1 MKTEKNILIAFLLN
15 ISFSIFELFGGIIT
29 GSIAILSDSVHDIGD
44 AMSIGLSYILE
55 KRSKKKP
62 DEKYTY
68 GYIRYSVIG
77 SIITSTI
84 LLTGSIFVIYE
95 AIKRLIHTQEL
106 DYNGMIIISII
117 GVIVNTLA
125 ALATKE
131 GDSLN
136 QKSVNLHMLE
146 DVLGWIVVLIGG
158 VLIKFTNITYI
169 DAILSIGVALFILR
183 HAARNIKEVLDLF
196 LEKTPSNI
204 DIRKL
209 KHHLKEIKGVIDI
222 HHIHIRSI
230 DGYNTFITLHVQ
242 VKKYD
247 SSIKKQ
253 IKEELSEH
261 GICHSTIEL
270 ELEDEKCEH
279 KTCKIEHKE
288 HHHHHHNN

>member
-15 ISFSIFELFGGIIT
+15 LSFSVFELFGGLFT

-55 KRSKKKP
+55 KKSKKKP
-62 DEKYTY
+62 DNIYTY

-95 AIKRLIHTQEL
+95 AVKRLINPQEIN
-106 DYNGMIIISII
+106 YNGMIIISII
-117 GVIVNTLA
+117 GVLVNTLA

-146 DVLGWIVVLIGG
+146 DVLGWIVVLIGSI
-158 VLIKFTNITYI
+158 LIKFTNITYI

-196 LEKTPSNI
+196 LEKTPENI
-204 DIRKL
+204 DIEEL
-209 KHHLKEIKGVIDI
+209 KHHLKEIKGIIDI

-230 DGYNTFITLHVQ
+230 DGYNNFMTLHAV

-247 SSIKKQ
+247 SEIKKQ
-253 IKEELSEH
+253 IKEELEEH

-270 ELEDEKCEH
+270 ELENEECKN
-279 KTCKIEHKE
+279 KTCKLEHHE
-288 HHHHHHNN
+288 HHHHHHH